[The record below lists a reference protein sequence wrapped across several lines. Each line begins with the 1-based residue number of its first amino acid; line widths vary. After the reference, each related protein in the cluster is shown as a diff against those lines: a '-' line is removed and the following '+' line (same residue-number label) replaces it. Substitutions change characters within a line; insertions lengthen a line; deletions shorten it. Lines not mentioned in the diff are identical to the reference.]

1 MDYVAAIDVGGTTM
15 KGGLIARDGT
25 ILHFERRPTPR
36 TEGPDRVIEAISTF
50 VTDLS
55 RPRNDAWGGAGA
67 EDLGG
72 DGDRSGIPGADL
84 SDDLRGAPGAD
95 RRGDLGGDRSGIPGG
110 SRGGGRPVAVGV
122 AVPGLVTPTH
132 AVFSAAFGWRDVPVA
147 AFAGPLADGDLPVA
161 LGHDVRSAG
170 EAELAYGGGGSDVLY
185 LPIGTGI
192 AGAVVLSGSL
202 YGGAGGWAGQIGH
215 IPVWPDGA
223 DCGCGQKGCLA
234 AYASGS
240 AVAARC
246 GVGSAE
252 EVVRLV
258 ASGDARATAVWAEAV
273 EALAVALATYTLT
286 LDPAEIVIGGG
297 VSLAGEALLVPL
309 RERLAA
315 RLTFRPAPALRAS
328 RLGPQAGLMGAGLL
342 AWRAASN
349 TSARPTN

>member
-1 MDYVAAIDVGGTTM
+1 MDYVAAVDVGGTTM
-15 KGGLIARDGT
+15 KGGFIARDGT

-36 TEGPDRVIEAISTF
+36 AEGPDRVIEAVSTF

-55 RPRNDAWGGAGA
+55 RPRNGV
-67 EDLGG
+67 LSG
-72 DGDRSGIPGADL
+72 DPGE
-84 SDDLRGAPGAD
+84 R
-95 RRGDLGGDRSGIPGG
+95 
-110 SRGGGRPVAVGV
+110 RPVGVGV

-132 AVFSAAFGWRDVPVA
+132 AVFAAAFGWRDVPAA

-170 EAELAYGGGGSDVLY
+170 EAELAYGGGGRDVLY

-223 DCGCGQKGCLA
+223 ACGCGQRGCLA

-246 GVGSAE
+246 EVGSAE

-258 ASGDARATAVWAEAV
+258 ASGDARATKVWADAV

-297 VSLAGEALLVPL
+297 VSLAGDALLVPL

-315 RLTFRPAPALRAS
+315 RLSFRPAPVIRAS
-328 RLGPQAGLMGAGLL
+328 RLGPRAGLLGAGLL
-342 AWRAASN
+342 AWRAASDV
-349 TSARPTN
+349 SARPTT

>member
-1 MDYVAAIDVGGTTM
+1 M
-15 KGGLIARDGT
+15 KGGLIAGDGM
-25 ILHFERRPTPR
+25 ILYFERRPTPR
-36 TEGPDRVIEAISTF
+36 AEGPGRVIEAISTF

-55 RPRNDAWGGAGA
+55 RPRNDAWGGGG
-67 EDLGG
+67 DLGG
-72 DGDRSGIPGADL
+72 DGDHSGIPGADL
-84 SDDLRGAPGAD
+84 
-95 RRGDLGGDRSGIPGG
+95 
-110 SRGGGRPVAVGV
+110 GGGRLVAAGV

-170 EAELAYGGGGSDVLY
+170 EAELTYGGGGRDVLY

-297 VSLAGEALLVPL
+297 VSLAGDALLVPL

-315 RLTFRPAPALRAS
+315 RLTFRPAPVLRAS

-349 TSARPTN
+349 TPGQHTS